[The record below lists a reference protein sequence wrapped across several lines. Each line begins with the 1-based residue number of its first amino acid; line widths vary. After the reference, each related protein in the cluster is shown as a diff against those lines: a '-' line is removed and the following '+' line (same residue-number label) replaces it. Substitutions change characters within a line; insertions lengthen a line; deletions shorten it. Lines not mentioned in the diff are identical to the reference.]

1 MTPEQ
6 TAKFEEQVE
15 EAMLGQQVLL
25 GVVGVDVPV
34 LRLISKVSP
43 KFQMGVGI
51 YIIMLDNNGFIVF
64 HPSIKRELTNAAV
77 DSKGT
82 SQSID
87 LEKFEIP
94 INNTEEFQKLEHE
107 MIDEVTSNITLEN
120 WKREGLRVTRRKTEY
135 VYTSVDNS
143 PFSVAIAS
151 PNSFGRFYIDL
162 PPSKEAEYT
171 KKIEQLVKNNNV
183 YETMISVYNCSYK
196 FEKLTAKITQ
206 PNLYADFCIAY
217 LFQDLSQ
224 VNFFLFFNVDIG

>member
-1 MTPEQ
+1 M
-6 TAKFEEQVE
+6 
-15 EAMLGQQVLL
+15 LL

-34 LRLISKVSP
+34 LRMISKVSP

-64 HPSIKRELTNAAV
+64 HPSIKRELSNAAV

-87 LEKFEIP
+87 MEKFEIP
-94 INNTEEFQKLEHE
+94 INNTEEFQKLEHD
-107 MIDEVTSNITLEN
+107 MIDELTNNITLEN

-162 PPSKEAEYT
+162 PPSKEIEYS
-171 KKIEQLVKNNNV
+171 KKIEQLVDEGNV
-183 YETMISVYNCSYK
+183 YDTMISVYNCSYQ
-196 FEKLTAKITQ
+196 FEKLTAKITN
-206 PNLYADFCIAY
+206 PTLYADFCISY
-217 LFQDLSQ
+217 LFQDPSQ
-224 VNFFLFFNVDIG
+224 VIMMP